1 MRRLTLFVLMLVLN
15 AAAQQPPARPKIGV
29 AFAGGSA
36 LGLAHIG
43 VLKWFEQH
51 RIPIDYIAG
60 TSMGGLI
67 GGIYA
72 TGRSAEEVEQF
83 IASIDWNEA
92 LQVSTPFRHMAFR
105 RKEDQREYPNTI
117 ELGFKRRLRFPSGLS
132 SGHGVGLIISR
143 FAAPYGGLASFD
155 DLPTPFRSVAVDLV
169 KAREVVFDEG
179 SLTDALRATM
189 SLPGVFAPVRKDG
202 MLLID
207 GGALNNLPV
216 EVVRRMGADVVIAVA
231 LDLPQPTADELA
243 TLFGVAR
250 RSLSV
255 MIIENERRN
264 LGLADLVLM
273 PDLNGVGANDYPRWP
288 ELVERGYQCAQQKE
302 RMLAQFSLS
311 EQDYARYVEA
321 RAARRRPDTVRPQVI
336 HVDGN
341 LAPRRQEALIEALAS
356 DPNVPIDRAVLE
368 EELTKITGM
377 GRFDSASYTLFAQDG
392 VEGIRLAVREKDHG
406 PPFIKPAIVMDANR
420 GDGIQFGIGLRTTFL
435 DLGGPA
441 SEWRTDLSVGVINR
455 LATEYYYRIR
465 GGQWFVAPHLL
476 YLQREQPL
484 YNGSRR
490 LADFTTRER
499 GGGADL
505 GYAFGRFRE
514 LRVGYLVQHRNT
526 NVSQGP
532 PEFERQRGL
541 EQGIRARFVY
551 EGQDSAFVPRGGSRF
566 VARGGWM
573 FDRPGATRQ
582 FPIIESEYSYARS
595 LPRRLLMIGTAAG
608 GTTLNRDP
616 LGLEFQLGG
625 PLRVSALARSQVLGS
640 HYYYGGGSLLR
651 SLTNESLSVFGR
663 FYGITSYEFGNAW
676 TGSSLIRPR
685 HSGSLGLMGETAI
698 GMVYIGGAIGDR
710 GDRRLFFRLGR
721 FF

>member
-1 MRRLTLFVLMLVLN
+1 MRRLILLILML
-15 AAAQQPPARPKIGV
+15 ATTGAAQTRADRPKVGV

-36 LGLAHIG
+36 LGLAHVG
-43 VLKWFEQH
+43 VLKWLEQQ
-51 RIPIDYIAG
+51 RIPVDYIAG

-72 TGRSAEEVEQF
+72 TGNSAEEVERF

-92 LQVSTPFRHMAFR
+92 LQVSVPFQHLSFR

-143 FAAPYGGLASFD
+143 FAAAYGDLDSFD
-155 DLPTPFRSVAVDLV
+155 DLPTPFRCVAVDLV
-169 KAREVVFDEG
+169 KAREVVFGEG
-179 SLTDALRATM
+179 SLPDALRATM
-189 SLPGVFAPVRKDG
+189 SLPAVFAPVRKDG

-216 EVVRRMGADVVIAVA
+216 EVVRQMGADVVIAVA

-264 LGLADLVLM
+264 LGLADLVIM
-273 PDLNGVGANDYPRWP
+273 PDLNGVSGTDYLRWP
-288 ELVERGYQCAQQKE
+288 ELVERGYQAAQQKE
-302 RMLAQFSLS
+302 RMLAPLRLS
-311 EQDYARYVEA
+311 EERYRRYTEA
-321 RAARRRPDTVRPQVI
+321 RAARRRDGVVRPQLIQVT
-336 HVDGN
+336 GN
-341 LAPRRQEALIEALAS
+341 LAPRRRDALIDAIAG
-356 DPNVPIDRAVLE
+356 DPNQPVDRALLE

-377 GRFDSASYTLFAQDG
+377 GRFDAASYTLFSRDG
-392 VEGIRLAVREKDHG
+392 LEGVRLEVHEKDHG

-420 GDGIQFGIGLRTTFL
+420 GDGIQFGIGLRATFL

-441 SEWRTDLSVGVINR
+441 SEWRTDLSIGVIN
-455 LATEYYYRIR
+455 LMATEYYHRIR
-465 GGQWFVAPHLL
+465 GGKWFIAPHLL
-476 YLQREQPL
+476 YSEREQPL

-499 GGGADL
+499 GGGAGF

-514 LRVGYLVQHRNT
+514 FRVGYLAQHRT
-526 NVSQGP
+526 TYVSQGP
-532 PEFERQRGL
+532 PEFARESGL

-551 EGQDSAFVPRGGSRF
+551 EGQDSAFVPRSGSRF
-566 VARGGWM
+566 AARGGWM
-573 FDRPGATRQ
+573 FDRPGAARQ
-582 FPIIESEYSYARS
+582 FPVMEAEYSVAHT
-595 LPRRLLMIGTAAG
+595 LPRRLLLIGSGAG

-625 PLRVSALARSQVLGS
+625 PLRMSALARSQLLGS
-640 HYYYGGGSLLR
+640 HYYYGGASLLR

-663 FYGITSYEFGNAW
+663 FYGITSYELGNAW
-676 TGSSLIRPR
+676 TGSTLIRPR
-685 HSGSLGLMGETAI
+685 HSGSIGLMGETAI

>member
-1 MRRLTLFVLMLVLN
+1 MLLLVAPLCP
-15 AAAQQPPARPKIGV
+15 AQQQPARPKVGV

-36 LGLAHIG
+36 LGLAHVG
-43 VLKWFEQH
+43 VLKWFEEN

-60 TSMGGLI
+60 TSMGGLV

-83 IASIDWNEA
+83 IAAIDWNEA
-92 LQVSTPFRHMAFR
+92 LQVSVPFRQQSFR

-117 ELGFKRRLRFPSGLS
+117 EIGMKGRLRFPSGLS
-132 SGHGVGLIISR
+132 SGHGVGLVISR
-143 FAAPYGGLASFD
+143 FAAAYGDLENFD
-155 DLPTPFRSVAVDLV
+155 DLPTAFRCVAVDLV
-169 KAREVVFDEG
+169 KAREVVFDQG

-189 SLPGVFAPVRKDG
+189 SMPGVFAPVRRG
-202 MLLID
+202 EMLLVD

-273 PDLNGVGANDYPRWP
+273 PDLEGVGASDYPRWP
-288 ELVERGYQCAQQKE
+288 ELVERGYKSAQQKE
-302 RMLAQFSLS
+302 RMLSQFQLS
-311 EQDYARYVEA
+311 EDEYQRYVSA
-321 RAARRRPDTVRPQVI
+321 RQSRRRPESVRPQLIQVE
-336 HVDGN
+336 GN
-341 LAPRRQEALIEALAS
+341 LAERRREALVQAIAS
-356 DPNVPIDRAVLE
+356 DPNLPLDRPVLE

-377 GRFDSASYTLFAQDG
+377 GRFDAATYTIFSRDG
-392 VEGIRLAVREKDHG
+392 VEGVRLAVHEKDHG
-406 PPFIKPAIVMDANR
+406 PPFLKPAIVMDANR
-420 GDGIQFGIGLRTTFL
+420 GDGIQFGIGLRATFL

-441 SEWRTDLSVGVINR
+441 SEWRTDLSIGIINR
-455 LATEYYYRIR
+455 LATEYYHRIS
-465 GGQWFVAPHLL
+465 GGKWFVAPRLE
-476 YLQREQPL
+476 YSEREQPL
-484 YNGSRR
+484 YEGSRR

-499 GGGADL
+499 GGGVDV

-514 LRVGYLVQHRNT
+514 FRAGYVLQHRNT
-526 NVSQGP
+526 YISQGRG
-532 PEFERQRGL
+532 EFDRTRGA

-551 EGQDSAFVPRGGSRF
+551 EGQDSAFVPRSGSRL

-582 FPIIESEYSYARS
+582 FPILESEYSYAHS
-595 LPRRLLMIGTAAG
+595 LPRRLLFIGTGAAG
-608 GTTLNRDP
+608 TTFNRDP

-625 PLRVSALARSQVLGS
+625 PLRLSALARSQVIGS

-663 FYGITSYEFGNAW
+663 FYALTSYEFGNAW
-676 TGSSLIRPR
+676 TGSDLIRPR
-685 HSGSLGLMGETAI
+685 HSGSIGLMGETAI
-698 GMVYIGGAIGDR
+698 GMVYFGGAIGDR

>member
-1 MRRLTLFVLMLVLN
+1 MRLLMSMLLL
-15 AAAQQPPARPKIGV
+15 AASHLPAQAPRERPKVGV

-36 LGLAHIG
+36 LGLAHVG
-43 VLKWFEQH
+43 VLKWLEEH
-51 RIPIDYIAG
+51 RIPVDYIAG
-60 TSMGGLI
+60 TSMGALI
-67 GGIYA
+67 GGMYA

-83 IASIDWNEA
+83 IAGIDWNEA
-92 LQVSTPFRHMAFR
+92 LQVSAPFRQLSFR
-105 RKEDQREYPNTI
+105 RKEDQRDFPNTI

-143 FAAPYGGLASFD
+143 FAAPYGEMGSFD
-155 DLPTPFRSVAVDLV
+155 DLPTPFRCVAVDLM
-169 KAREVVFDEG
+169 KAREMVFDEG

-189 SLPGVFAPVRKDG
+189 SLPGVFAPVRKDD
-202 MLLID
+202 MLLVD

-231 LDLPQPTADELA
+231 LDLPQPTMDELA

-273 PDLNGVGANDYPRWP
+273 PELKGVGAGDYLRWP
-288 ELVERGYQCAQQKE
+288 ELLERGYESAQQKE
-302 RMLAQFSLS
+302 RMLTQFSLPEAEYQKYL
-311 EQDYARYVEA
+311 EQ
-321 RAARRRPDTVRPQVI
+321 RAAKRRSDQVRPQLVQ
-336 HVDGN
+336 VEGN
-341 LAPRRQEALIEALAS
+341 LAPRRRDALIDAITGDRAQ
-356 DPNVPIDRAVLE
+356 PIDREQLE
-368 EELTKITGM
+368 EELTKVTGM
-377 GRFDSASYTLFAQDG
+377 GRFDAATYNLFSRDG
-392 VEGIRLAVREKDHG
+392 VEGIRLAVHEKDHG

-420 GDGIQFGIGLRTTFL
+420 GDGIQFGIGLRATFL

-441 SEWRTDLSVGVINR
+441 SEWRTDLSIGVINR
-455 LATEYYYRIR
+455 MATEYYYRIQ
-465 GGQWFVAPHLL
+465 GGKWFVAPRLE
-476 YLQREQPL
+476 YFEREQPV
-484 YNGSRR
+484 YEGRRR

-499 GGGADL
+499 GGGADV

-514 LRVGYLVQHRNT
+514 VRVGYLLQHRNT
-526 NVSQGP
+526 TVSQGP
-532 PEFERQRGL
+532 AVFDRERGL
-541 EQGIRARFVY
+541 EQGFRARFAY
-551 EGQDSAFVPRGGSRF
+551 EGQDSAFVPRSGSRF

-573 FDRPGATRQ
+573 MDRPGAARQ
-582 FPIIESEYSYARS
+582 FPVLETEYSYAKT
-595 LPRRLLMIGTAAG
+595 LPRRLLFIGTGAA

-625 PLRVSALARSQVLGS
+625 PLRMSSLARSQLLGS

-651 SLTNESLSVFGR
+651 SLTNESLAVFGR

-676 TGSSLIRPR
+676 AGTSWIKPR
-685 HSGSLGLMGETAI
+685 HSGSIGLMGETAI
-698 GMVYIGGAIGDR
+698 GMVYFGGALGDR

>member
-1 MRRLTLFVLMLVLN
+1 MRRLIPIVLML
-15 AAAQQPPARPKIGV
+15 ATAGAAQTRADRPKVGV
-29 AFAGGSA
+29 ALAGGSA
-36 LGLAHIG
+36 LGLAHVG
-43 VLKWFEQH
+43 VLKWLEQH

-60 TSMGGLI
+60 TSMGGLV
-67 GGIYA
+67 GGVYA
-72 TGRSAEEVEQF
+72 TGSSANEVEAF

-92 LQVSTPFRHMAFR
+92 LQVSVPFRHLSFR

-132 SGHGVGLIISR
+132 SGHGVGLVISR
-143 FAAPYGGLASFD
+143 FAAAYGELASFD
-155 DLPTPFRSVAVDLV
+155 ELPTPFRCVAVDLV
-169 KAREVVFDEG
+169 KAREVVFSEG
-179 SLTDALRATM
+179 SLPDALRATM
-189 SLPGVFAPVRKDG
+189 SLPAVFAPVRKDG

-216 EVVRRMGADVVIAVA
+216 EVVRRMGADIVIAVA
-231 LDLPQPTADELA
+231 LDLPQPNADELA

-264 LGLADLVLM
+264 LGLADLVIM
-273 PDLNGVGANDYPRWP
+273 PDLNGVSGTDYLRWP
-288 ELVERGYQCAQQKE
+288 ALVERGYQAAQQKE
-302 RMLAQFSLS
+302 RMLSQLQLS
-311 EQDYARYVEA
+311 EEQYGRYLKA
-321 RAARRRPDTVRPQVI
+321 RAARRRSGEVRPQLIQVT
-336 HVDGN
+336 GN
-341 LAPRRQEALIEALAS
+341 LAPRRRDALIDAIAG
-356 DPNVPIDRAVLE
+356 DPNQAIDRALLE

-377 GRFDSASYTLFAQDG
+377 GRFDAASYTLFKRNGLEG
-392 VEGIRLAVREKDHG
+392 VRLTVHEKDHG

-420 GDGIQFGIGLRTTFL
+420 GDGIQFGIGLRATFL
-435 DLGGPA
+435 DAGGPA
-441 SEWRTDLSVGVINR
+441 SEWRTDLSIGVINR
-455 LATEYYYRIR
+455 MATEYYHRIQ
-465 GGQWFVAPHLL
+465 GGKWFVAPHVQ
-476 YLQREQPL
+476 YSEREQPL
-484 YNGSRR
+484 YNNRRR

-514 LRVGYLVQHRNT
+514 LRMGYLAQHRNT
-526 NVSQGP
+526 SVSQGP
-532 PEFERQRGL
+532 PLFGRERGL

-551 EGQDSAFVPRGGSRF
+551 EGQDSAFVPRHGSRF
-566 VARGGWM
+566 VARGAWM
-573 FDRPGATRQ
+573 FNRPGAARQ

-595 LPRRLLMIGTAAG
+595 LPRRLLMIGAAAG

-625 PLRVSALARSQVLGS
+625 PLRLSALARSQVLGS

-698 GMVYIGGAIGDR
+698 GMIYLGGAIGDR